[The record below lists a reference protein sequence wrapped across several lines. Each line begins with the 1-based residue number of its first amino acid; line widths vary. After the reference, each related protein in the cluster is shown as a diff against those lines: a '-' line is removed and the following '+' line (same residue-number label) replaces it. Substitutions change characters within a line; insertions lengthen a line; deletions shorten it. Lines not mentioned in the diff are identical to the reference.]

1 MTRQT
6 VYVTN
11 ELGLHL
17 RAAAQIV
24 QITTPA
30 GCPVWLS
37 LGNATVDAKSLLG
50 ITSLVAQ
57 QGSELVVSA
66 SGDGS
71 KEVVKAVVELIQSG
85 FGDPK

>member
-1 MTRQT
+1 MTRQN
-6 VYVTN
+6 VQVVN

-24 QITTPA
+24 QVTTPA
-30 GCPVWLS
+30 ACPVWLS

-57 QGSELVVSA
+57 QGSDLVVSA
-66 SGDGS
+66 SGDGA
-71 KEVVKAVVELIQSG
+71 EDVVKKVVQLIQSG

>member
-6 VYVTN
+6 VQIVN

-17 RAAAQIV
+17 RAAAKIV

-30 GCPVWLS
+30 RCPVWLT

-57 QGSELVVSA
+57 QGAELVVSA
-66 SGDGS
+66 SGEGEED
-71 KEVVKAVVELIQSG
+71 VVKSLVALINSG